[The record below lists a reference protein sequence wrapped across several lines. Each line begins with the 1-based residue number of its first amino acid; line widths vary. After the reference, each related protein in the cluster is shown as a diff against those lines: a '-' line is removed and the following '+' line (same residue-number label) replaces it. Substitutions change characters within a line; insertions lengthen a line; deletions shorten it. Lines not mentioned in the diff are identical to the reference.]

1 MARTTHVATPDGR
14 TLEVHDGG
22 DPAGRVVVS
31 HHGTPG
37 SGVPY
42 ERGEALAAERGLR
55 LIGYDRPG
63 YGGSDRHHG
72 RAVADAAADVAAI
85 LDAPGGQ
92 RFAPLAASGGGP
104 HALACATLLA
114 DRCAVAITVAG
125 VAPFSADGLDWSAG

>member
-63 YGGSDRHHG
+63 YGGSDRHP
-72 RAVADAAADVAAI
+72 RRSVADAAAGGAAI
-85 LDAPGGQ
+85 PDGFGGARLAAGGSPGGGPPAPGGAG
-92 RFAPLAASGGGP
+92 RRGGRRRRAREDP
-104 HALACATLLA
+104 
-114 DRCAVAITVAG
+114 R
-125 VAPFSADGLDWSAG
+125 